1 MHRLVCIAALD
12 VVYPVHRSVLD
23 GGGLQFVFVFSDVNE
38 CLLDNGNCSDVCVN
52 DVPFY
57 QCECPTGAQ
66 LDPADNLTC
75 VFNAD
80 CSQETGCECL
90 PGYRNTSTDS
100 SLNCTGKLLSCAAV
114 ICRPLE

>member
-1 MHRLVCIAALD
+1 M
-12 VVYPVHRSVLD
+12 
-23 GGGLQFVFVFSDVNE
+23 NE
-38 CLLDNGNCSDVCVN
+38 CLPDNGNCSDVCVN

-57 QCECPTGAQ
+57 HCECPTGAQ
-66 LDPADNLTC
+66 LDPANNLTC

-100 SLNCTGKLLSCAAV
+100 SLNCTGKQHAFTNENWRVAYLIPPPSLLA
-114 ICRPLE
+114 